1 MKTKKKVEI
10 EEACGLVTRTGKLV
24 LSFYDIGKSG

>member
-10 EEACGLVTRTGKLV
+10 EEACGLVMRTGKLGS
-24 LSFYDIGKSG
+24 SFYDIGKSG